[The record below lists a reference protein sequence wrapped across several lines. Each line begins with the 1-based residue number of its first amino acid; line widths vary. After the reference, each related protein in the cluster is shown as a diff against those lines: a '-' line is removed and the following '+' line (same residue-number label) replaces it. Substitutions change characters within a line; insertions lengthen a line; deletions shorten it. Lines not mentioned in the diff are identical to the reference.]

1 LAALVQHTKA
11 TLVDWPLF
19 SIAVYLQQA
28 NAETVS
34 YVMDEY
40 MQLLKRQNLVTIIL
54 PIDLLPNNFRN
65 EIFRF

>member
-40 MQLLKRQNLVTIIL
+40 MSLIF
-54 PIDLLPNNFRN
+54 DNF
-65 EIFRF
+65 